1 MKKKSKII
9 AGGILIT
16 SAIGATTFAIMD
28 PYNILNKKNV
38 EVPEKS
44 LKLTENNDK
53 NKDDIDSKKE
63 LDNINLNGIKDGTY
77 LGTSKGYGGDIKV
90 KVTIENGKIK
100 NIEVVSHSETPNYYE
115 NGKQII
121 DSIIKENSI
130 NVDAISGATLTSN
143 GIKNAVKDALSKA
156 GFNIDAN
163 NKETSSSKNS
173 SKTSGLKANNITE
186 NIKRIDLK
194 EYKLKD
200 GEYIGEAIG
209 FKGNVKVKVIINAGK
224 LSDVK
229 IISHNDDDEFFNKAK
244 GVIIKIL
251 KNQGTVG
258 VDTISGATY
267 SSRGILNAVNS
278 ALNKVGKENYGIF
291 DTIKVS
297 KSNNIPEKNNTTP
310 INIKHIIK
318 DALNK
323 VSIGMNQNKNS
334 NNFLEG
340 HKFKDGEYTGEAEGF
355 KGNVKVKTII
365 KNSTLVNIE
374 IINHNDDD
382 EFFNNARRLIFKI
395 LKNQGTTGVDIVS
408 GATYSSRGILN
419 AVDEAL
425 NKAKSQDYIVSNT
438 TNLSENKNTSEKNNE
453 NLNNKPKD
461 SIQESKDT
469 VEESNNKVNLDNNE
483 RNYLDGKYVG
493 VGAGFTNKPIKSEVI
508 FENNKIKNINVATK
522 ESGDY
527 GDDSGF
533 FRNTAIKIVPFLQNN
548 PKETINILLLHDEI
562 LDKIFKSDNYYEKG
576 KELIGGFAES
586 LNELPKNSR
595 EETKLNKISSCVKE
609 YLKDTKKTSILDVV
623 SGATYSAKGIAKS
636 VQDAMNKSANDFKTG
651 NIINNLEVKT
661 PNNKRIEANIK
672 EKLDLSNLKIIISMK
687 NGTKEEIGYDKFKE
701 NDIEIF
707 DRNTGQAIY
716 HGMNLSNR
724 QAYHGIYAVIKHK
737 KSLYKDEL
745 LIIPQ
750 NIDKNYITGIEYSL
764 DEGNSWNRFSDIK
777 KYKDN
782 INFAQDLKL
791 SKKHEG
797 KNLLLRLISINND
810 VYLLKPDDRHESLK
824 ADSTEY
830 YLKVSDKDRASNIN
844 IPSTLRINFKF
855 AEDTHEEDTTDL
867 EKENNN
873 VSDNNPKVDFELP
886 IDKNIKYLDGSYNGI
901 GYGFTGKPI
910 KSEVVLVNNKI
921 RSINVATRESGDYGD
936 DGEFFRNKAM
946 EIVPY
951 LKENPQKTINDL
963 LLHDRIIDEILKSDN
978 YYEKGKELIGNYA
991 EKLKNIS
998 NEDSSEDK
1006 RGKIYLCV
1014 KEYLKEYKKINLFD
1028 VVSGATY
1035 SAKGIARSVQDAMDK
1050 SANDFKTGN
1059 VINNL
1064 EIKTPNNKSME
1075 VNIKEKLDLSNLK
1088 VIISMKNGTKE
1099 EIGYDKFKENDIEI
1113 YDKNTKKPICN
1124 GMDLSGYELYHGI
1137 DCIIEHKKSLY
1148 KDKLLII
1155 PRNIDKNYITGIEYS
1170 IDEGKNWNKFDSL
1183 EKYKN
1188 NINFKQELKI
1198 SKEYE
1203 GKKILLRLV
1212 SDNNTTYSLHPDE
1225 EDVTLKVDDKEEY
1238 YLEVNTEDKKNNNNI
1253 PTLLRVKFKFI

>member
-90 KVTIENGKIK
+90 KVTVENGKIK
-100 NIEVVSHSETPNYYE
+100 NIEVVSHSETPKYYE

-130 NVDAISGATLTSN
+130 NVDTISGATLTSN

-209 FKGNVKVKVIINAGK
+209 FKGNVKVKVIINSGK

-425 NKAKSQDYIVSNT
+425 NKAKSQDYIVSNSIT
-438 TNLSENKNTSEKNNE
+438 PSEEKNTSEKNND
-453 NLNNKPKD
+453 NLSNKSTESEKEPNDKVEESTNDLNSNKPKID
-461 SIQESKDT
+461 LELPVDKN
-469 VEESNNKVNLDNNE
+469 VK
-483 RNYLDGKYVG
+483 YLDGTYEG
-493 VGAGFTNKPIKSEVI
+493 VGYGFTGNSIKSKVT
-508 FENNKIKNINVATK
+508 FENNKIKFINVATI

-527 GDDSGF
+527 GDDGNP
-533 FRNTAIKIVPFLQNN
+533 FRNKAMEIVYYLKNN
-548 PKETINILLLHDEI
+548 PQKTINDLLLHDKIIDEI
-562 LDKIFKSDNYYEKG
+562 IKSDNYYEKG
-576 KELIGGFAES
+576 KELIGSYANN
-586 LNELPKNSR
+586 LKNISK
-595 EETKLNKISSCVKE
+595 EDSVEKIRSKIYACVKQ
-609 YLKDTKKTSILDVV
+609 YLKEYKKINVFDAV
-623 SGATYSAKGIAKS
+623 SGATFSAKGIAKS
-636 VQDAMNKSANDFKTG
+636 VQDAMKKSANDFKTG
-651 NIINNLEVKT
+651 NTVSNLRIVSPEEKIIRVDKS
-661 PNNKRIEANIK
+661 K
-672 EKLDLSNLKIIISMK
+672 KLDLSNLKVKLLTRSGK
-687 NGTKEEIGYDKFKE
+687 SRELTYNEFKE
-701 NDIEIF
+701 NDIEIY
-707 DRNTGQAIY
+707 NKETKEPIYTGMDLSKHQAF
-716 HGMNLSNR
+716 N
-724 QAYHGIYAVIKHK
+724 GIKCIIEHK
-737 KSLYKDEL
+737 KSSYKDNL
-745 LIIPQ
+745 LIIPMII
-750 NIDKNYITGIEYSL
+750 NENYITGIEYSF
-764 DEGNSWNRFSDIK
+764 DEGKSWNEF
-777 KYKDN
+777 N
-782 INFAQDLKL
+782 
-791 SKKHEG
+791 
-797 KNLLLRLISINND
+797 
-810 VYLLKPDDRHESLK
+810 
-824 ADSTEY
+824 
-830 YLKVSDKDRASNIN
+830 
-844 IPSTLRINFKF
+844 
-855 AEDTHEEDTTDL
+855 DL
-867 EKENNN
+867 EK
-873 VSDNNPKVDFELP
+873 
-886 IDKNIKYLDGSYNGI
+886 
-901 GYGFTGKPI
+901 
-910 KSEVVLVNNKI
+910 
-921 RSINVATRESGDYGD
+921 
-936 DGEFFRNKAM
+936 
-946 EIVPY
+946 
-951 LKENPQKTINDL
+951 
-963 LLHDRIIDEILKSDN
+963 H
-978 YYEKGKELIGNYA
+978 
-991 EKLKNIS
+991 
-998 NEDSSEDK
+998 
-1006 RGKIYLCV
+1006 
-1014 KEYLKEYKKINLFD
+1014 
-1028 VVSGATY
+1028 
-1035 SAKGIARSVQDAMDK
+1035 
-1050 SANDFKTGN
+1050 
-1059 VINNL
+1059 
-1064 EIKTPNNKSME
+1064 
-1075 VNIKEKLDLSNLK
+1075 
-1088 VIISMKNGTKE
+1088 
-1099 EIGYDKFKENDIEI
+1099 
-1113 YDKNTKKPICN
+1113 
-1124 GMDLSGYELYHGI
+1124 
-1137 DCIIEHKKSLY
+1137 
-1148 KDKLLII
+1148 
-1155 PRNIDKNYITGIEYS
+1155 
-1170 IDEGKNWNKFDSL
+1170 
-1183 EKYKN
+1183 KN

-1198 SKEYE
+1198 SKEYK

-1212 SDNNTTYSLHPDE
+1212 SVDNTTYLLNPDE
-1225 EDVTLKVDDKEEY
+1225 ENVSLKVDDKEEY
-1238 YLEVNTEDKKNNNNI
+1238 YLEVNAEDKKSNKNI
-1253 PTLLRVKFKFI
+1253 PSLLRVTFKLT